1 MNYYFSYCPYAVQ
14 DVALIFIKDMD
25 VCEMLIR

>member
-14 DVALIFIKDMD
+14 AVALIFIKDLD
-25 VCEMLIR
+25 VREMLMR